1 MGGSV
6 FHRFDEGGGGHVCKT
21 TWNNIHASRQ
31 NRLKARNPWGTI
43 FPSFGGP
50 PGPRRTPYVLKKHL
64 VCISSCTPKV
74 CPRRDNQTSRG
85 PPISRRGACPRDVC
99 LSQITSD
106 DPKRQTVS
114 LVLADTILICDK
126 PREDG
131 AYVPCHAIIA
141 NAPQTLFS
149 KVFFMFKLLFFWI
162 SIFILIATQ
171 PTRGGLTKAQ
181 LSVKALDVCHNC

>member
-85 PPISRRGACPRDVC
+85 PMSACRRSPPMTRSGRPSASCWPTPFSSATSRGRMARMSPAMRSLQMRHRLCFPKFFLC
-99 LSQITSD
+99 LNCYF
-106 DPKRQTVS
+106 
-114 LVLADTILICDK
+114 LNF
-126 PREDG
+126 
-131 AYVPCHAIIA
+131 YFYFNCHTAHQRWA
-141 NAPQTLFS
+141 HQST
-149 KVFFMFKLLFFWI
+149 
-162 SIFILIATQ
+162 
-171 PTRGGLTKAQ
+171 
-181 LSVKALDVCHNC
+181 ALCQGS